1 MRPDIVPGSRFP
13 DYELSDHGGQ
23 RRQLS
28 QLQQQDP
35 MIVVLARGAFC
46 PRDRRQ
52 HEGLLQLH
60 REMEV
65 GYCRLVTISTDN
77 ITETNEFRM
86 GVGGHWPFLSD
97 PARKIQKA

>member
-13 DYELSDHGGQ
+13 NYELSDHSG
-23 RRQLS
+23 RHKKLS
-28 QLQQQDP
+28 ELQQEDP
-35 MIVVLARGAFC
+35 MIVLFARGAFC

-77 ITETNEFRM
+77 LLETNEFRSA
-86 GVGGHWPFLSD
+86 VGAHWTFLSD
-97 PARKIQKA
+97 PA